1 MEFELLYMIQKL
13 HTPFLDEVMK
23 GITFLGESGWFW
35 ILLAVLLFC
44 QKRTRKI
51 GLAVALSLAVGL
63 LLGNMILKP
72 LVARQRPCW
81 LDGSIP
87 LLIAS
92 PRDFSFPSGHTLA
105 SFEGAVSIFLYR
117 RDWGLWA
124 LALAVLIAF
133 SRLYLFVH
141 FPTDVLA
148 GIIMGTVIAW
158 SVVRTAKRRTEKRRK
173 NQEEVRI

>member
-1 MEFELLYMIQKL
+1 MYMIQKL

-35 ILLAVLLFC
+35 ILVAVLLFC

-63 LLGNMILKP
+63 LLGNIILKP
-72 LVARQRPCW
+72 LIARQRPCW

-148 GIIMGTVIAW
+148 GAVLAIALG
-158 SVVRTAKRRTEKRRK
+158 VHRLLKRTEKRRK
-173 NQEEVRI
+173 NQEEVRT

>member
-35 ILLAVLLFC
+35 ILVAVLLFC

-63 LLGNMILKP
+63 LLGNIILKP
-72 LVARQRPCW
+72 LIARQRPCW

-148 GIIMGTVIAW
+148 GIAVGNGNRPGRAP
-158 SVVRTAKRRTEKRRK
+158 AA
-173 NQEEVRI
+173 

>member
-1 MEFELLYMIQKL
+1 MYMIQKL

-35 ILLAVLLFC
+35 ILVAVLLFC

-51 GLAVALSLAVGL
+51 GLAVGL
-63 LLGNMILKP
+63 LLGNIILKP
-72 LVARQRPCW
+72 LIARQRPCW

-148 GIIMGTVIAW
+148 GAVLGTAIALGVHRLLKW
-158 SVVRTAKRRTEKRRK
+158 TEKRRK
-173 NQEEVRI
+173 NQEEVRT

>member
-1 MEFELLYMIQKL
+1 MYMIQKL

-35 ILLAVLLFC
+35 ILVAVLLFC

-63 LLGNMILKP
+63 LLGNIILKP
-72 LVARQRPCW
+72 LIARQRPCW

-148 GIIMGTVIAW
+148 GAP
-158 SVVRTAKRRTEKRRK
+158 AA
-173 NQEEVRI
+173 

>member
-44 QKRTRKI
+44 PKRTRKI

-72 LVARQRPCW
+72 LPGRVHSPSDRQSE
-81 LDGSIP
+81 GFFIP
-87 LLIAS
+87 
-92 PRDFSFPSGHTLA
+92 
-105 SFEGAVSIFLYR
+105 
-117 RDWGLWA
+117 
-124 LALAVLIAF
+124 
-133 SRLYLFVH
+133 
-141 FPTDVLA
+141 
-148 GIIMGTVIAW
+148 
-158 SVVRTAKRRTEKRRK
+158 VRTHVG
-173 NQEEVRI
+173 QL

>member
-1 MEFELLYMIQKL
+1 MYMIQKL

-35 ILLAVLLFC
+35 ILVAVLLFC

-63 LLGNMILKP
+63 LLGNIILKP
-72 LVARQRPCW
+72 LIARQRPCW

-148 GIIMGTVIAW
+148 GAALGTVIAW
-158 SVVRTAKRRTEKRRK
+158 CVARTAKRRRLNDPPRTMTEKS
-173 NQEEVRI
+173 

>member
-44 QKRTRKI
+44 PKRTRKI

-72 LVARQRPCW
+72 LGARQRPCW

-148 GIIMGTVIAW
+148 GAVMGTVIALG
-158 SVVRTAKRRTEKRRK
+158 VHRLLERTEKRRK

>member
-1 MEFELLYMIQKL
+1 MYMIQKL

-35 ILLAVLLFC
+35 ILVAVLLFC

-63 LLGNMILKP
+63 LLGNIILKP
-72 LVARQRPCW
+72 LIARQRPCW

-148 GIIMGTVIAW
+148 GAVLGTAIALG
-158 SVVRTAKRRTEKRRK
+158 VHRLFKRTEKRRK
-173 NQEEVRI
+173 NQEEVRT

>member
-1 MEFELLYMIQKL
+1 MYMIQKL

-35 ILLAVLLFC
+35 ILVAVLLFC

-63 LLGNMILKP
+63 LLGNIILKP
-72 LVARQRPCW
+72 LIARQRPCW

-148 GIIMGTVIAW
+148 GAVLGTAIAQG
-158 SVVRTAKRRTEKRRK
+158 VHRLLKRTEKRRK
-173 NQEEVRI
+173 NQEEVRT

>member
-44 QKRTRKI
+44 PKRTRKI

-72 LVARQRPCW
+72 LVARQRP
-81 LDGSIP
+81 
-87 LLIAS
+87 
-92 PRDFSFPSGHTLA
+92 
-105 SFEGAVSIFLYR
+105 
-117 RDWGLWA
+117 
-124 LALAVLIAF
+124 
-133 SRLYLFVH
+133 
-141 FPTDVLA
+141 
-148 GIIMGTVIAW
+148 
-158 SVVRTAKRRTEKRRK
+158 
-173 NQEEVRI
+173 